1 MLSCM
6 KYDISYWIYGGL
18 SDIYF
23 RSDRGRQV
31 RYFFFSPMAMTS
43 CNQPSQ
49 YHRRHESE
57 WIYASFLSR
66 QFFTP
71 MNDCIHQKL
80 SLGPSS
86 SSLLELYFAMC
97 GYAFNP
103 VMFPIWPML
112 VYTLSIWRCCPT
124 SDSSVLYEAT
134 VNSSNWR
141 QLMSFHHCDHR
152 HPVAL
157 RHTALYLTSVVLTL
171 AFTEIGKALFSTS
184 RPRPPSSSGEGC
196 WLPTRKYEQLV
207 SSLKSKH
214 SFPSGDC
221 AQAMNFCMIVCK
233 YLTIPDGATAF
244 SSFFD
249 GVTNSMKIWNND
261 TTIISFRF
269 MINVLLF
276 GVFLPSV
283 AFARIYF
290 RCHWIEDCIGGM
302 ALSWVLHSAII
313 PKVANQII

>member
-1 MLSCM
+1 
-6 KYDISYWIYGGL
+6 
-18 SDIYF
+18 
-23 RSDRGRQV
+23 
-31 RYFFFSPMAMTS
+31 MAS
-43 CNQPSQ
+43 LNQPSH

-57 WIYASFLSR
+57 WIYASFISR

-71 MNDCIHQKL
+71 MNDFIHQKL
-80 SLGPSS
+80 SLGSSS

-112 VYTLSIWRCCPT
+112 VYALSFGRRSFLLHESIGN
-124 SDSSVLYEAT
+124 
-134 VNSSNWR
+134 NSIINSR
-141 QLMSFHHCDHR
+141 QLMSLRHIDHR
-152 HPVAL
+152 HPAAL

-184 RPRPPSSSGEGC
+184 RPRPPSSSKEGC
-196 WLPTRKYEQLV
+196 WLPPRKYEQLV
-207 SSLKSKH
+207 ASLKSKH

-233 YLTIPDGATAF
+233 YLTIPDGATAL
-244 SSFFD
+244 SSFD
-249 GVTNSMKIWNND
+249 GVTNARKNWNND
-261 TTIISFRF
+261 SMISFQF

-276 GVFLPSV
+276 SVFLPSV

-302 ALSWVLHSAII
+302 TLSWVLHSTII
-313 PKVANQII
+313 PKVASQIISSSAEFASLA